1 MPTTRLQGQPPN
13 TRNEVRIEQMNLSG
27 TSMINCSFVTPNAAN
42 GDEVLE
48 LIRSGAV
55 KEVPCG
61 GGMQSFYAPVGTILY
76 TVYPENSTR
85 VWKITVGPEGAQ
97 AWAEM
102 RSLSQPAAT
111 IPAQVATPGAA
122 AAGPSGAGRGLAADA
137 ATAVRD
143 GS

>member
-85 VWKITVGPEGAQ
+85 V
-97 AWAEM
+97 
-102 RSLSQPAAT
+102 
-111 IPAQVATPGAA
+111 
-122 AAGPSGAGRGLAADA
+122 
-137 ATAVRD
+137 
-143 GS
+143 